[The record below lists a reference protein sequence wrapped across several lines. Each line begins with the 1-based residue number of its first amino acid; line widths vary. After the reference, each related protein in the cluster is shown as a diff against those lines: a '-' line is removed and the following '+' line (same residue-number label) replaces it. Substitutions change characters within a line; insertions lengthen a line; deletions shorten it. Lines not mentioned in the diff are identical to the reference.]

1 MARRSFR
8 VATLAVM
15 ALLAVAGSDAR
26 ADEGAVPP
34 DLGTPPADQPAL
46 ADTPATLP
54 AAEPAGEAEVG
65 DQGVAGG
72 APSQD
77 ASQELSA
84 SEAAVTPPEAA
95 EPPDPSTSGAPA
107 PTVPLSG
114 DQARVV
120 ELPAP
125 EGGAGNP
132 PVEAAGQSP
141 PAAHQAPMTP
151 PSAPRTLAPGDRSP
165 QALLSGVARE
175 LTTLGAEIDELQ
187 RLMEAGVAPPANRLI
202 RLRSRLERLAPT
214 LLALQARL
222 EASGRLSP
230 LAQAF
235 LRRVRARLS
244 RARVSASGL
253 IATLRQTGLPGPE
266 VRLLLDELRRFR
278 VIGAA
283 LATTLHPVPA
293 PSGPGLGLP
302 YLQSQ
307 PAPVTARP
315 YAAAAPA
322 EPPAAAS
329 RAGESP
335 PGGGSDA
342 PRPWSPAPMSASAGP
357 GSAFFAAGLASLS
370 ALLIGLAAARLGG
383 RLRLS
388 PGRGYMA
395 VFLTPLDCPG

>member
-1 MARRSFR
+1 MRAATHAQMRARCRPTWAHRLRNSPHWPMR
-8 VATLAVM
+8 L
-15 ALLAVAGSDAR
+15 
-26 ADEGAVPP
+26 
-34 DLGTPPADQPAL
+34 
-46 ADTPATLP
+46 ATLP
-54 AAEPAGEAEVG
+54 AAEPASDAEVG

-77 ASQELSA
+77 ETSA
-84 SEAAVTPPEAA
+84 SEAVVTPPVAA
-95 EPPDPSTSGAPA
+95 EPPDPSTSGAPGR
-107 PTVPLSG
+107 TVPLSG

-132 PVEAAGQSP
+132 PVEATGQSP
-141 PAAHQAPMTP
+141 PGSSPGTDDAAVRSQNARTRRPLTTGAVVRGWARAEHPGGRDRR
-151 PSAPRTLAPGDRSP
+151 PSAPDGSRSGAPGQPPDPAALEARTARADSP
-165 QALLSGVARE
+165 RAPGPPRGVGQA
-175 LTTLGAEIDELQ
+175 D
-187 RLMEAGVAPPANRLI
+187 P
-202 RLRSRLERLAPT
+202 RLRRRSCA
-214 LLALQARL
+214 
-222 EASGRLSP
+222 G
-230 LAQAF
+230 
-235 LRRVRARLS
+235 LRRRLS
-244 RARVSASGL
+244 RARVSAFGL
-253 IATLRQTGLPGPE
+253 IATLRQSGLPGPE

-293 PSGPGLGLP
+293 PSGFGPGLP
-302 YLQSQ
+302 YLQTE

-315 YAAAAPA
+315 YAAAASA

-357 GSAFFAAGLASLS
+357 GSAFYAAGLASLS
-370 ALLIGLAAARLGG
+370 ALLIGLAAARAGE